1 MRAETAAW
9 PDPALAETEAGLQ
22 IALLE
27 RPGPV
32 VAVRL
37 TIGVG
42 GRNGTRAGAAHMYE
56 HLLFRTRTGAQARR
70 LIEERGGEV
79 GATTTRE
86 QVSIDVVT
94 VPTELPRALE
104 AIAQLAG
111 ARPSATELE
120 REREVV
126 LRELDHEEE
135 ERRRIWQ
142 LQAEAL
148 FGPEHPLARPIL
160 GTIESLRAL
169 DVADLDE
176 VRTRVVAG
184 NAALAVV
191 GPVSLDDVIEG
202 SSPVLADR
210 PGRVEP
216 EPDVPMVPARRRHE
230 ERRSRLLHVAV
241 GWRFDG
247 IADERLT
254 ALRLAEVVLA
264 HGSGSRL
271 YDRLRTRRQLAYRV
285 STVLIPYQGAGHLS
299 AVTACDPHHG
309 RQAELA
315 IVGEVERL
323 AGKGPGFGELETAR
337 RQLLGSLA
345 RAFES
350 SRRLAG
356 FAATQHL
363 YGRLEPIEAFLDRI
377 QATDPR
383 AVAEAAQALV
393 RSERGHAI
401 ASVGRASTS

>member
-9 PDPALAETEAGLQ
+9 PDPALAETEAGLR
-22 IALLE
+22 IAVLE

-42 GRNGTRAGAAHMYE
+42 ARHGSRSGAAHMYE
-56 HLLFRTRTGAQARR
+56 HLLFRTRAGAQARR

-94 VPTELPRALE
+94 LPGELPRALDAVARL
-104 AIAQLAG
+104 AIA
-111 ARPSATELE
+111 RPTATELE
-120 REREVV
+120 LEREVV
-126 LRELDHEEE
+126 LRELAHEEE
-135 ERRRIWQ
+135 EQRRIWQ

-148 FGPEHPLARPIL
+148 FGSEHPLARPIL
-160 GTIESLRAL
+160 GTAESLCAL
-169 DVADLDE
+169 DADDLE
-176 VRTRVVAG
+176 ETRMRVLAG

-191 GPVSLDDVIEG
+191 GPAALDDVAEG
-202 SSPVLADR
+202 AAAVLGDR
-210 PGRVEP
+210 QGTVAP
-216 EPDVPMVPARRRHE
+216 EPDTPVVPGGRRHE
-230 ERRSRLLHVAV
+230 ERRSRLFHVAV
-241 GWRFDG
+241 GWRFGGLED
-247 IADERLT
+247 DRLT

-271 YDRLRTRRQLAYRV
+271 YDRLRTRRRLAYRV

-323 AGKGPGFGELETAR
+323 AGKGPGFGELEIAR

-363 YGRLEPIEAFLDRI
+363 YGRLEPIGAFLDRI
-377 QATDPR
+377 EATDSR

-401 ASVGRASTS
+401 ASVGRAPAA